1 MEIKKRED
9 IPENRQVRLTVT
21 VDRSTWQDALM
32 HCYNGIKS
40 LCPVEGEPT
49 REKIEAVYG
58 SDFLYQ
64 EAVNETYPQALVEAI
79 GREDIA
85 IAGTPTPSSSV
96 GMERRVISCTLIWN
110 VASFP
115 ASSAV

>member
-21 VDRSTWQDALM
+21 VDRDTWQAALM

-49 REKIEAVYG
+49 REKIEAARARIAAQVAKNAEE
-58 SDFLYQ
+58 SAAAASEEIPVEVAQD
-64 EAVNETYPQALVEAI
+64 EAPAAGASEGEQA
-79 GREDIA
+79 
-85 IAGTPTPSSSV
+85 
-96 GMERRVISCTLIWN
+96 
-110 VASFP
+110 
-115 ASSAV
+115 

>member
-1 MEIKKRED
+1 MEIKKRVD

-49 REKIEAVYG
+49 
-58 SDFLYQ
+58 
-64 EAVNETYPQALVEAI
+64 
-79 GREDIA
+79 
-85 IAGTPTPSSSV
+85 PT
-96 GMERRVISCTLIWN
+96 T
-110 VASFP
+110 
-115 ASSAV
+115 

>member
-21 VDRSTWQDALM
+21 VDRDTWQAALM

-49 REKIEAVYG
+49 REKI
-58 SDFLYQ
+58 
-64 EAVNETYPQALVEAI
+64 
-79 GREDIA
+79 
-85 IAGTPTPSSSV
+85 
-96 GMERRVISCTLIWN
+96 
-110 VASFP
+110 
-115 ASSAV
+115 

>member
-40 LCPVEGEPT
+40 LCPVEGEPPA
-49 REKIEAVYG
+49 RR
-58 SDFLYQ
+58 SR
-64 EAVNETYPQALVEAI
+64 P
-79 GREDIA
+79 
-85 IAGTPTPSSSV
+85 PTAPTFSI
-96 GMERRVISCTLIWN
+96 RR
-110 VASFP
+110 P
-115 ASSAV
+115 